1 MLYQFLF
8 SCHKSLGTLK
18 EGDQTLSFNLYEAVV
33 GSPSEKK
40 NCSGEMETKAY
51 EARIFLLNYCFEL
64 HFPFLFRQILVL
76 RCKHFYSFAQIAN
89 I

>member
-1 MLYQFLF
+1 
-8 SCHKSLGTLK
+8 
-18 EGDQTLSFNLYEAVV
+18 
-33 GSPSEKK
+33 
-40 NCSGEMETKAY
+40 METKAY